1 LPTGSPKKWAK
12 KAYID
17 EGGSHMKTSLGD
29 RIFSI
34 LNITLLAL
42 VAVVTFFPIYY
53 VFVVSFTDPVEYLQK
68 SFILF
73 PEKWS
78 LASYQYLLSTKA
90 FAHSIGVSGYLTLV
104 GTLCSL
110 VVTAALSYALSRKRL
125 RGRNLI
131 LLLILLTILFSPGII
146 PNYMV
151 VRQLGLINSLWS
163 LIIPALAS
171 GWNVILMKGF
181 FDSVPVELE
190 ESASIDGC
198 NDLTIWFRIILPLS
212 LPSLAAFGL
221 FYAVG
226 YWNQFFNA
234 LIYINDASKW
244 PIQVM
249 LQNILLNANK
259 AELSTDLTATAP
271 PSETLKMAAVIIATV
286 PILAVYPFL
295 QKHFAKGAMVGS
307 VKG

>member
-1 LPTGSPKKWAK
+1 
-12 KAYID
+12 
-17 EGGSHMKTSLGD
+17 MKSSLGD
-29 RIFSI
+29 RMFHIA
-34 LNITLLAL
+34 NIALLAL
-42 VAVVTFFPIYY
+42 VAIVTFFPLYY
-53 VFVVSFTDPVEYLQK
+53 VFVVSFTDPAEYLQK

-78 LASYQYLLSTKA
+78 FESYKYLLSTKA
-90 FAHSIGVSGYLTLV
+90 FANSLGVSAYLAVV
-104 GTLCSL
+104 GTACSL

-125 RGRNLI
+125 RGRQLI
-131 LLLILLTILFSPGII
+131 LLLILLTILFSPGMI

-151 VRQLGLINSLWS
+151 VRQFGLINSLWS

-190 ESASIDGC
+190 ESAAIDGC
-198 NDLTIWFRIILPLS
+198 NDLTIWFKIILPLS

-244 PIQVM
+244 PVQVM
-249 LQNILLNANK
+249 LQNMLLNANN
-259 AELSTDLTATAP
+259 TDLQADALAVAP
-271 PSETLKMAAVIIATV
+271 PAETLKMAAVIVATV
-286 PILAVYPFL
+286 PILLVYPFL

>member
-1 LPTGSPKKWAK
+1 
-12 KAYID
+12 
-17 EGGSHMKTSLGD
+17 MKSSLGD
-29 RIFSI
+29 RIFHTA
-34 LNITLLAL
+34 NIALLAL
-42 VAVVTFFPIYY
+42 VAIVTFFPLYY
-53 VFVVSFTDPVEYLQK
+53 VFVVSFTDPAEYLQK

-78 LASYQYLLSTKA
+78 LESYKYLLSTKA
-90 FAHSIGVSGYLTLV
+90 FANSLGVSGYLAVV
-104 GTLCSL
+104 GTALSL
-110 VVTAALSYALSRKRL
+110 VVTAALSYTLSRKRL
-125 RGRNLI
+125 RGRQLI
-131 LLLILLTILFSPGII
+131 LLLILLTILFSPGMI

-151 VRQLGLINSLWS
+151 VRQFGLINSLWS

-181 FDSVPVELE
+181 FDSIPAELE
-190 ESASIDGC
+190 ESAAIDGC
-198 NDLTIWFRIILPLS
+198 NDLTIWFKIILPLS

-244 PIQVM
+244 PVQVM
-249 LQNILLNANK
+249 LQNMLLNANNT
-259 AELSTDLTATAP
+259 ELQADVLTVAP
-271 PSETLKMAAVIIATV
+271 PAETLKMAAVVVATV
-286 PILAVYPFL
+286 PILLVYPFL